1 MRGICSFLLSLV
13 RMSMGTVRAER
24 GAMQNIKGLIG
35 WLFFPQAPGMRYL
48 HDWLAGAAS
57 EPGSHDAKC
66 TFEPGSVDAVKTGV
80 SSGPGSLRT

>member
-1 MRGICSFLLSLV
+1 
-13 RMSMGTVRAER
+13 MSMGTVRAER

-35 WLFFPQAPGMRYL
+35 WLFFPQPGSRDAIYL